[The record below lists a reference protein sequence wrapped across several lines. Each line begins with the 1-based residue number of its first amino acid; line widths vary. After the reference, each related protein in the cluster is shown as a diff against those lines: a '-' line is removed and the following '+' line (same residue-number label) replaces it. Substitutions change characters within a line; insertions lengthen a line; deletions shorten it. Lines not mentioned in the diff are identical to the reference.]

1 MKIKGLHV
9 TVAALASAV
18 ALSACTG
25 QDPAADES
33 VAAAET
39 PAEPAAAQGRGGR
52 GGRGGGGPQAAP
64 LPTEPWEYQTANA
77 NIRVSV
83 LASGLENPWSFEF
96 LPDAS
101 ILITERN
108 GRLRHFKDGVLSG
121 PVPGLPEV
129 VADNF
134 ISGLHDIKLHPD
146 FAQNRLV
153 YWVYNKADAPP
164 APAEPVAAPAAGDAG
179 AAPAGGQG
187 GAAAGGGRGRGGRG
201 GGGGTRTLTV
211 ARGVFD
217 GTALTNVEDI
227 IRMDGATTVSRLL
240 FLPDGTLLVSTWG
253 EPGNMAQETMGLSGK
268 ILRYN
273 DDGTIPQD
281 NPFIGDSSYRP
292 EIYSIGHRTPESLVW
307 HAPTGTI
314 WESEMGPHGGDEVNI
329 IQAGGNYGWPLVS
342 LGRSY
347 AGPYQPEGFE
357 LEGTIMPHINFVPS
371 ISATGMTF
379 YDGDA
384 FPEWQGNLFIGGVR
398 YGEIAP
404 SGRLERIGFNEN
416 MEEQRRETLLAD
428 KRWRIRDVR
437 QGPDDLLYVI
447 TDERNGALL
456 KIEPVAAP
464 AQ

>member
-1 MKIKGLHV
+1 MQSRLLRTAVIAATL
-9 TVAALASAV
+9 TVISLPASA
-18 ALSACTG
+18 
-25 QDPAADES
+25 QRP
-33 VAAAET
+33 
-39 PAEPAAAQGRGGR
+39 GGVT
-52 GGRGGGGPQAAP
+52 AAP
-64 LPTEPWEYQTANA
+64 LPDEPWEYQTADA

-83 LASGLENPWSFEF
+83 LTDGLENPWSLEF

-146 FAQNRLV
+146 FERNYLI
-153 YWVYNKADAPP
+153 YWVYNKSDGADGAD
-164 APAEPVAAPAAGDAG
+164 GGGGGGGAG
-179 AAPAGGQG
+179 AGGGPGGGGQG
-187 GAAAGGGRGRGGRG
+187 GGS
-201 GGGGTRTLTV
+201 RTLTV

-217 GTALTNVEDI
+217 GTALTDVEDI
-227 IRMDGATTVSRLL
+227 ISADGASTVSRLL

-253 EPGNMAQETMGLSGK
+253 EPGDMAQDTNGLSGK

-273 DDGTIPQD
+273 DDGSIPDD
-281 NPFIGDSSYRP
+281 NPFVGVEGYRP
-292 EIYSIGHRTPESLVW
+292 EIYTIGHRTPESLVW
-307 HAPTGTI
+307 HEPTGTI

-329 IQAGGNYGWPLVS
+329 IEAGGNYGWPLVS

-357 LEGTIMPHINFVPS
+357 LEGTIPPAINFVPS

-384 FPEWQGNLFIGGVR
+384 FPGWQGDLFIGGVR

-416 MEEQRRETLLAD
+416 MEERRRESLLVD

-456 KIEPVAAP
+456 RIEPAD
-464 AQ
+464 

>member
-1 MKIKGLHV
+1 
-9 TVAALASAV
+9 
-18 ALSACTG
+18 
-25 QDPAADES
+25 
-33 VAAAET
+33 
-39 PAEPAAAQGRGGR
+39 
-52 GGRGGGGPQAAP
+52 
-64 LPTEPWEYQTANA
+64 LPEEPWDYQTAA
-77 NIRVSV
+77 GSIRVRV
-83 LASGLENPWSFEF
+83 LASGLENPWSLAF

-134 ISGLHDIKLHPD
+134 ISGLHDVKLHPD
-146 FAQNRLV
+146 FADNRLI
-153 YWVYNKADAPP
+153 YWVYNKADAP
-164 APAEPVAAPAAGDAG
+164 AAAPASEDD
-179 AAPAGGQG
+179 
-187 GAAAGGGRGRGGRG
+187 AAAGGGRGRGGRG
-201 GGGGTRTLTV
+201 GVARTLTV

-217 GTALTNVEDI
+217 GTSLSDVEDI
-227 IRMDGATTVSRLL
+227 ISMDGASTVSRLL

-253 EPGNMAQETMGLSGK
+253 DPGDMAQDKMGLSGK
-268 ILRYN
+268 ILRYT
-273 DDGTIPQD
+273 DDGRIPDD
-281 NPFIGDSSYRP
+281 NPFVGVEGYRP
-292 EIYSIGHRTPESLVW
+292 EIYSLGHRTPESLVW
-307 HAPTGTI
+307 HEPTGTI

-329 IQAGGNYGWPLVS
+329 IEAGGNYGWPLVS

-357 LEGTIMPHINFVPS
+357 MEGTIRPVINFVPS
-371 ISATGMTF
+371 ISVTGMTF

-404 SGRLERIGFNEN
+404 SGRLERIAFNEN
-416 MEEQRRETLLAD
+416 MEEQRRESLLVD

-456 KIEPVAAP
+456 RIEPGS
-464 AQ
+464 